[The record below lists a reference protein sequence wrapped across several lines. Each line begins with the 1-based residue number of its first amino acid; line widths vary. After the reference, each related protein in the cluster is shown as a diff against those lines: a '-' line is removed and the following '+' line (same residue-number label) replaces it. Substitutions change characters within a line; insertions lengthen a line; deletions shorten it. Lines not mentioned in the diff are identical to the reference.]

1 MTERYERHIEG
12 FLAKVLESL
21 PAIALDGLKGVGK
34 TESASSL
41 AETVYMLDRSLDRL
55 LVENRMSR
63 LDEDATPVLVDEWQK
78 LPEVWDFVR
87 RSVDNNRTTGRFLL
101 TGSVTA
107 KNLDVHSGAGRI
119 VKLRMYPLSLEERR
133 LDKPSVRLSN
143 LLGQTDPFAAEIEGE
158 TFIGFDRYM
167 EEIVLSGLP
176 GQRVA
181 DEFGR
186 RLLFGSYLDNLLSHD
201 FEQEGIRVRQPH
213 ALKRWLTSYA
223 AAIASTTAYNSILDA
238 ATAGDSEKP
247 ALKTT
252 IAYREAL
259 ERLWLIDELPAWLDG
274 ENYYSRLK
282 KTPKHYLADSA
293 FAVQLLNISIDALL
307 GGDKNAL
314 PDTRFDKRYGNI
326 IGRLFEALVCQ
337 SLKAYASVLNAE
349 VSYFHTENGE
359 REIDFMVTQG
369 LKTVAVEV
377 KLAPTVDG
385 TDVRH
390 LVWLKQA
397 MGKRLTDAV
406 VLTTGQIAYRREDG
420 IAVIPAA
427 LFGA

>member
-21 PAIALDGLKGVGK
+21 PAVALDGLKGVGK
-34 TESASSL
+34 TESASTI
-41 AETVYMLDRSLDRL
+41 AKTVYMLDRSPDRL

-63 LDEDATPVLVDEWQK
+63 LDEDTAPVLVDEWQK
-78 LPEVWDFVR
+78 LPEVWDFIR
-87 RSVDNNRTTGRFLL
+87 RSVDRDRTAGRFLL

-119 VKLRMYPLSLEERR
+119 VRLRMYPLSLEERR
-133 LDKPSVRLSN
+133 LDKPSVRLSD
-143 LLGQTDPFAAEIEGE
+143 LLGQTDPFTAEIGGE
-158 TFIGFDRYM
+158 TFIGFSRYM
-167 EEIVLSGLP
+167 EEIALSGLP

-181 DEFGR
+181 DELGR
-186 RLLFGSYLDNLLSHD
+186 KLLFGSYLDNLLSHD
-201 FEQEGIRVRQPH
+201 FEQEGIRIRQPH

-223 AAIASTTAYNSILDA
+223 AAIASTTAYSRILDA

-259 ERLWLIDELPAWLDG
+259 ERLWLIDEIPAWLDG

-282 KTPKHYLADSA
+282 KTPKHYLTDTA

-307 GGDKNAL
+307 GKDKDAL
-314 PDTRFDKRYGNI
+314 PDTRFDQHYGNI
-326 IGRLFEALVCQ
+326 IGRLFESLVCQ
-337 SLKAYASVLNAE
+337 SLKAYTSVLNAE

-369 LKTVAVEV
+369 LRTVAVEV
-377 KLAPTVDG
+377 KSAPTVDDI
-385 TDVRH
+385 DVRH
-390 LVWLKQA
+390 LIWLKKA

-406 VLTTGQIAYRREDG
+406 VLTTGQIAYRRADG
-420 IAVIPAA
+420 IAVVPAA

>member
-1 MTERYERHIEG
+1 MTERYKRHIEG

-21 PAIALDGLKGVGK
+21 PAIAIDGLKGVGK
-34 TESASSL
+34 TESASTI
-41 AETVYMLDRSLDRL
+41 AKTVYMLDRSPDRL
-55 LVENRMSR
+55 FVENRMSR
-63 LDEDATPVLVDEWQK
+63 LDEDATPILIDEWQK

-87 RSVDNNRTTGRFLL
+87 RSVDSDRAAGRFLL

-119 VKLRMYPLSLEERR
+119 VRLRMYPLSLEERR
-133 LDKPSVRLSN
+133 LDNPSVKLSD
-143 LLGQTDPFAAEIEGE
+143 LLGQTDPFTAEIEGE
-158 TFIGFDRYM
+158 TSVGFDRYM
-167 EEIVLSGLP
+167 EEIALSGLP

-181 DEFGR
+181 DELGR

-213 ALKRWLTSYA
+213 VLKRWLTSYA
-223 AAIASTTAYNSILDA
+223 AAVASTAAYNRILDA

-282 KTPKHYLADSA
+282 NTPKHYLADTA
-293 FAVQLLNISIDALL
+293 FAVQLLGISIDALL
-307 GGDKNAL
+307 GRDRNAL

-326 IGRLFEALVCQ
+326 IGRLLESLACQ

-359 REIDFMVTQG
+359 REIDFIVTQG
-369 LKTVAVEV
+369 LRTVAVEV
-377 KLAPTVDG
+377 KAAPTVDD
-385 TDVRH
+385 TDARH
-390 LVWLKQA
+390 LVWLKKT
-397 MGKRLTDAV
+397 MGRRLTDAV
-406 VLTTGQIAYRREDG
+406 ILTTGQIAYRRADG
-420 IAVIPAA
+420 IAVVPMA